1 MIVRMKNPLWDT
13 GKVVVMG
20 SGFCVLEVLISMVE
34 KGFFGLSL
42 IKEQHYWHK
51 GVTAEEILRHMQ
63 NKEVG
68 DGDAVQGSII
78 GKIYHI
84 MDIKDPD

>member
-34 KGFFGLSL
+34 KVFFGLSL
-42 IKEQHYWHK
+42 IKEQHY
-51 GVTAEEILRHMQ
+51 
-63 NKEVG
+63 
-68 DGDAVQGSII
+68 
-78 GKIYHI
+78 
-84 MDIKDPD
+84 